1 MGFTLDAS
9 SFNQGFAGM
18 TNAIGNLQDIRL
30 KNQFGEQAAQAETDT
45 KVANSQLA
53 QLNVQA
59 KQQEL
64 DKAVLAEQ
72 QNKMT
77 IAMQAAE
84 YQNKI
89 ARDAVRNAVKT
100 GQPLSQEGLAAS
112 LEIASNSPIWQQAV
126 ISGDFTNVGKLNSIV
141 IDASNNLTKIFQD
154 NKVDKF
160 EEKPYIKSW
169 VDVHNLMLPDSQK
182 LSVDNVQFRNGQIF
196 TKDASDNWNLA
207 DENPMNTLMMLHS
220 YSNMFDKTLETMRT
234 QKFSEFTQ
242 AYRDTTLQK
251 AAARDLI
258 SNLPSNIRQQALDRL
273 DVTLPS
279 ELPNVLT
286 ELKKQA
292 DTHMSNTQ
300 TKVFTD
306 IYDSLQFYYKGKTVT
321 GKELRQSMI
330 DDKTPPDHI
339 NAVLNIAINKMIS
352 DPKISYLMQ
361 GQDRSEDQL
370 RKSLLAHITGQT
382 VDLGNYQKLL
392 AELKKPAL
400 ENELKKA
407 EIVQKLA
414 DARKK
419 ESGGSA
425 GEESQSAKWL
435 KIAKDADAMLNSGI
449 NLPEKTRNE
458 LTAIRDNALGRIGG
472 SDKGNQP
479 APDPSALGKNK
490 DKGFWGKALDLL
502 HITKTDNTSDTDSGG
517 SKTLAA
523 LPQGTSKKRTETA
536 NKINQAF
543 SANAIPNKQPK
554 QDIKAVT
561 KTQKKADEEKKNYG
575 FGSANTRM
583 Q

>member
-30 KNQFGEQAAQAETDT
+30 KNQFGEQAAQADT
-45 KVANSQLA
+45 ESKVANSQLA

-59 KQQEL
+59 KQQEVE
-64 DKAVLAEQ
+64 KARIADEQ
-72 QNKMT
+72 SRMT
-77 IAMQAAE
+77 TAMQAAE
-84 YQNKI
+84 YQSRM
-89 ARDAVRNAVKT
+89 ARNAVRDAIKT
-100 GQPLSQEGLAAS
+100 GQPLSQDGLAAS
-112 LEIASNSPIWQQAV
+112 LEVASNSPIWQQAV

-258 SNLPSNIRQQALDRL
+258 SNLPANIRQQALDRL

-286 ELKKQA
+286 QLKKEA
-292 DTHMSNTQ
+292 DAHMSSTQ

-306 IYDSLQFYYKGKTVT
+306 IYDGLQFYYKGKTVT

-339 NAVLNIAINKMIS
+339 NAVLNIAINKMTS
-352 DPKISYLMQ
+352 DPKISYMMQ

-370 RKSLLAHITGQT
+370 RKTLLAHITGQT
-382 VDLGNYQKLL
+382 IDLGNYQKLL

-407 EIVQKLA
+407 ETVKNLA

-419 ESGGSA
+419 EASGGS
-425 GEESQSAKWL
+425 GDGDKHLTSVINVVS
-435 KIAKDADAMLNSGI
+435 KIDTMLANDPNMDTETKNKLI
-449 NLPEKTRNE
+449 
-458 LTAIRDNALGRIGG
+458 AIRKNALNGIGIDLG
-472 SDKGNQP
+472 SQP
-479 APDPSALGKNK
+479 APDSSTLGKNK
-490 DKGFWGKALDLL
+490 DKGFWKKTLNFL
-502 HITKTDNTSDTDSGG
+502 HVTKTDNDG

-523 LPQGTSKKRTETA
+523 LPQGSSKKRTETA
-536 NKINQAF
+536 TKINKDF
-543 SANAIPNKQPK
+543 SANAVPVKQPK
-554 QDIKAVT
+554 QDINAVT
-561 KTQKKADEEKKNYG
+561 KTQKKADEEKKKYG
-575 FGSANTRM
+575 FGSANTRI
-583 Q
+583 